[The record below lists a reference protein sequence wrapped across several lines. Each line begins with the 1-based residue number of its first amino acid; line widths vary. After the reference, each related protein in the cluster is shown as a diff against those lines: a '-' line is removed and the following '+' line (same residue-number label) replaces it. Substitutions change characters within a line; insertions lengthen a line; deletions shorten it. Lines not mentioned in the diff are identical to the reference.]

1 MFSNVFHA
9 KDKQHDGNLILCR
22 PFCQFSVPPKESF
35 YQRMQQR
42 IESLSAAMGSE
53 TEGSTRSTLNS
64 NVKREAECGAAPCE
78 PAAVAA
84 HLQGVK
90 LREAQET
97 GLEKRY
103 VVSCGVQGSN
113 DIRLHG
119 RWMELSTHKVP
130 DLVVSTCFNHVL
142 YFLHQGFN
150 HFSKPDARMIPIH
163 PNCVSIFVLSHGEPP
178 RWIPSRRCGR
188 PAPGRPNGSHGG
200 SRAN

>member
-1 MFSNVFHA
+1 
-9 KDKQHDGNLILCR
+9 
-22 PFCQFSVPPKESF
+22 
-35 YQRMQQR
+35 MQQR

-64 NVKREAECGAAPCE
+64 TVKREAECNGDSAPCE
-78 PAAVAA
+78 PAAVTA

-119 RWMELSTHKVP
+119 RWMELSTHKVADP
-130 DLVVSTCFNHVL
+130 VVEKPCFECFFSHRFSPCFFSHFNIFEP
-142 YFLHQGFN
+142 FLTICDN
-150 HFSKPDARMIPIH
+150 D
-163 PNCVSIFVLSHGEPP
+163 PN
-178 RWIPSRRCGR
+178 
-188 PAPGRPNGSHGG
+188 
-200 SRAN
+200 

>member
-1 MFSNVFHA
+1 
-9 KDKQHDGNLILCR
+9 
-22 PFCQFSVPPKESF
+22 
-35 YQRMQQR
+35 MQQR

-64 NVKREAECGAAPCE
+64 TLKREAECHADSAPCE
-78 PAAVAA
+78 PAAVTA

-119 RWMELSTHKVP
+119 RWMELSTHKVARWFQR
-130 DLVVSTCFNHVL
+130 CFDIL
-142 YFLHQGFN
+142 YIFSLIFTTFLMCDRF
-150 HFSKPDARMIPIH
+150 
-163 PNCVSIFVLSHGEPP
+163 
-178 RWIPSRRCGR
+178 
-188 PAPGRPNGSHGG
+188 
-200 SRAN
+200 